1 MRSLPRKRLQH
12 DTSIVG
18 DASARYSVHSV
29 SAAPI
34 TQADHCLSEALRLAE
49 RGYALTPVTLTRLPS
64 GKKGSEFHARVR
76 IGGKTLG
83 WRHEAAWSS
92 DPDQIRAWWVDHPDT
107 SFAIGGAAN
116 AIEGVDLDVKAHADG
131 VSWWSAQGL
140 PLAPLVQHTPSGGV
154 HLIWRVGEGQGLPQ
168 RVDGLTGV
176 DTRNRSGLFYAAG
189 AYILGEEGHYTIA
202 GELPHL
208 EALDVTPDEV
218 VGLFADL
225 GKRER
230 PADGRIVEHDLE
242 WQQAQVKK
250 ALESVRSFDRELD
263 TEYRKRLQHLGLM
276 YGRIVEQGITDTET
290 AERQWRKAHCAVW
303 GTEVWPENVKDFRD
317 ALRDGPALERWRTK
331 EAAAAMQEQEAPDA
345 FELEI
350 LREVRNQDIREEA
363 KRRRAERDRAKRPS
377 IESELIDVSALA
389 SIEPPTML
397 MGELIPA
404 RSVGFL
410 AGRTGTYKSFLAV
423 SWACSL
429 ATGRSWQGRSDFGVS
444 EPVRVLYVA
453 AEGASGVAQRILA
466 WQQTHRRVP
475 DGMLVV
481 YPKPVRLSSEP
492 DIEELSSIIERY
504 DFGVVIIDTLHRS
517 APGTDEQSNT
527 EFGLIYEAVAGLRD
541 AHGTTT
547 LLVDHT
553 GHQGGTRPRGASAK
567 LDDADFVLGIDREG
581 DIPVPSAQRTL
592 RVVKRKDMPTVGEWA
607 IRLRS
612 VEPSAVL
619 ELGAVDDMDPFGV
632 RDVDWWNSVMDRELP
647 TAVAA
652 IVGDGAKAGL
662 EAYRVLDFVGDPN
675 GLTVASVQRAVNAR
689 PGVAPVSESTVR
701 RGMRLLREA
710 GILQNDGKS
719 KWWIDPSFDRVSGP

>member
-208 EALDVTPDEV
+208 EALDVTPDGV

-276 YGRIVEQGITDTET
+276 YGRVVEQGITDAET

-303 GTEVWPENVKDFRD
+303 GAQVWPENVKDFRD
-317 ALRDGPALERWRTK
+317 ALRDGPALERWRTP
-331 EAAAAMQEQEAPDA
+331 EAAE
-345 FELEI
+345 
-350 LREVRNQDIREEA
+350 EEA
-363 KRRRAERDRAKRPS
+363 VTQDSDGSSSWQPVDLDALWDTIGEPREADMMRRSDGIGMFYLGKTHS
-377 IESELIDVSALA
+377 VHGESESGKSWIGQSAALERLAVGDSVLYVDYEDDATSVLARMKFLGMDRSSIPNFVYVSPDGPQDHHFAELLTRSYELAVIDGVTVAMGYAAKKSNDQDEYTQWYKSLPLRIARSTGAAVVQIDHVSKATGERGRFAIGSQAKMGNVSGSAFYVDVIEGFGQGRTGELRIYVGKDRPGGVRA
-389 SIEPPTML
+389 HAGKMKKDRLQPFARYVHDATDPTAIKVSIEPWLEEGADPVADDL
-397 MGELIPA
+397 FGPE
-404 RSVGFL
+404 
-410 AGRTGTYKSFLAV
+410 AGADWRDEIDNTALPECVMAY
-423 SWACSL
+423 
-429 ATGRSWQGRSDFGVS
+429 TGRGRNVIR
-444 EPVRVLYVA
+444 P
-453 AEGASGVAQRILA
+453 LA
-466 WQQTHRRVP
+466 RFMRGYAVGG
-475 DGMLVV
+475 DGMS
-481 YPKPVRLSSEP
+481 R
-492 DIEELSSIIERY
+492 
-504 DFGVVIIDTLHRS
+504 
-517 APGTDEQSNT
+517 
-527 EFGLIYEAVAGLRD
+527 
-541 AHGTTT
+541 
-547 LLVDHT
+547 
-553 GHQGGTRPRGASAK
+553 
-567 LDDADFVLGIDREG
+567 
-581 DIPVPSAQRTL
+581 
-592 RVVKRKDMPTVGEWA
+592 M
-607 IRLRS
+607 
-612 VEPSAVL
+612 
-619 ELGAVDDMDPFGV
+619 
-632 RDVDWWNSVMDRELP
+632 
-647 TAVAA
+647 
-652 IVGDGAKAGL
+652 
-662 EAYRVLDFVGDPN
+662 
-675 GLTVASVQRAVNAR
+675 NAR
-689 PGVAPVSESTVR
+689 KAMAS
-701 RGMRLLREA
+701 
-710 GILQNDGKS
+710 LQRDGKS
-719 KWWIDPSFDRVSGP
+719 MADSTSVDRAWGALREMGLILPAGSNPAGNHAGQHWWNVSAAQSSES

>member
-208 EALDVTPDEV
+208 EALDVTPYQV

-331 EAAAAMQEQEAPDA
+331 EAAEEEAVTDRSSWLPVDLGPYLRGEIEPAQPSVGLQREDGVRLLYPGKEHSVIGEMESGKSWFSLACVAAELVEERPVLYIHFEEGDPGDTVTRLLLLGVTPQRILSHFSFIGPETPITRDVVDALTAARPSLVVLDGQNEAMALHGQE
-345 FELEI
+345 
-350 LREVRNQDIREEA
+350 IREEGGA
-363 KRRRAERDRAKRPS
+363 AAYR
-377 IESELIDVSALA
+377 
-389 SIEPPTML
+389 
-397 MGELIPA
+397 
-404 RSVGFL
+404 
-410 AGRTGTYKSFLAV
+410 
-423 SWACSL
+423 
-429 ATGRSWQGRSDFGVS
+429 
-444 EPVRVLYVA
+444 RVLVKPFTAIGA
-453 AEGASGVAQRILA
+453 AVLSCDHVVKDSERGGQGYALGSIHKGNGLSGSLYLLENV
-466 WQQTHRRVP
+466 
-475 DGMLVV
+475 
-481 YPKPVRLSSEP
+481 EP
-492 DIEELSSIIERY
+492 
-504 DFGVVIIDTLHRS
+504 FGIGR
-517 APGTDEQSNT
+517 
-527 EFGLIYEAVAGLRD
+527 
-541 AHGTTT
+541 
-547 LLVDHT
+547 
-553 GHQGGTRPRGASAK
+553 RGASKVSVTKDRPAQVRQHGKPTKVPRKFFLGMLTVDATSAGRVDLRFWPPSDEGNADHPFSLVEKWHDVITDPDRQLPDDVMK
-567 LDDADFVLGIDREG
+567 LMGKGRDAAR
-581 DIPVPSAQRTL
+581 DI
-592 RVVKRKDMPTVGEWA
+592 
-607 IRLRS
+607 
-612 VEPSAVL
+612 
-619 ELGAVDDMDPFGV
+619 
-632 RDVDWWNSVMDRELP
+632 
-647 TAVAA
+647 
-652 IVGDGAKAGL
+652 
-662 EAYRVLDFVGDPN
+662 YRVLSYVGDPD
-675 GLTVASVQRAVNAR
+675 GLTTSQVRDAVGEGPR
-689 PGVAPVSESTVR
+689 QYEKSTFFA
-701 RGMRLLREA
+701 GQALLVKA
-710 GILQNDGKS
+710 GICEK
-719 KWWIDPSFDRVSGP
+719 PDRSRITLTAGHLSS